1 MNLFMGN
8 GQNGRY
14 LMTNV
19 LLKKVPGPDLEPG
32 LVQILNQNMVG
43 KTAMLTKKLEK
54 LLKVKYIFL
63 YIKTVSFLC
72 LLSALLN

>member
-43 KTAMLTKKLEK
+43 KTAMLTKKPEK
-54 LLKVKYIFL
+54 LLKVK
-63 YIKTVSFLC
+63 LC
-72 LLSALLN
+72 SIHGVK

>member
-19 LLKKVPGPDLEPG
+19 LLKKVPGPDLELG
-32 LVQILNQNMVG
+32 LVQILNQNMVE
-43 KTAMLTKKLEK
+43 KTAMLTKKPEK
-54 LLKVKYIFL
+54 LLKAQYI
-63 YIKTVSFLC
+63 
-72 LLSALLN
+72 